1 MKRLF
6 ISSSFSDV
14 AKHFPAFAKEACT
27 GKTVTFIP
35 TASLVEK
42 VTFYVGTAKKAF
54 AKLGILVDELDISAA
69 TQEEMARKLRT
80 NDYIY
85 VSGGNTFF
93 LLQELKRTGA
103 DQLILEQIANGKMYI
118 GESAGSII
126 LAKSIEY
133 ANLLDDRSK
142 AETLQTDD
150 SLGVVDFTPVP
161 HYTNFPF
168 AKAVEKILAKYGST
182 LDLRPM
188 SNKQVIT
195 VWDEQVEL
203 VGELKRKAENT

>member
-1 MKRLF
+1 MNKLF

-14 AKHFPAFAKEACT
+14 AKHFPAFAKEDCA

-35 TASLVEK
+35 TASTVEK
-42 VTFYVGTAKKAF
+42 VNFFVKSAKKAF
-54 AKLGILVDELDISAA
+54 AKLGITVDELDVSTASR
-69 TQEEMARKLRT
+69 EEMENKLRT

-103 DQLILEQIANGKMYI
+103 DQLILEQIDNGKTYI

-126 LAKSIEY
+126 LAKQIEF
-133 ANLLDDRSK
+133 ACLMDDRSK
-142 AETLQTDD
+142 AESLQTDEA
-150 SLGVVDFTPVP
+150 LGVVDFTPVP
-161 HYTNFPF
+161 HHTNFPF
-168 AKAVEKILAKYGST
+168 AKAVEKILAKYGTT

-195 VWDEQVEL
+195 VWGEQVEL
-203 VGELKRKAENT
+203 VGELNKKEA

>member
-6 ISSSFSDV
+6 IASSFSDV
-14 AKHFPAFAKEACT
+14 AKHFPIFSKEDCA

-35 TASLVEK
+35 TAANVEK
-42 VTFYVGTAKKAF
+42 VTFYVGTAQKAF
-54 AKLGILVDELDISAA
+54 KKLGILIDELDVSTASK
-69 TQEEMARKLRT
+69 EEMERKLRT

-103 DQLILEQIANGKMYI
+103 DQIILEQIDHGKIYI
-118 GESAGSII
+118 GESAGAII
-126 LAKSIEY
+126 LSTHIAY
-133 ANLLDDRSK
+133 ANLMDDRSK
-142 AETLQTDD
+142 AESLQSDD
-150 SLGVVDFTPVP
+150 ALGVVNFCPVP

-168 AKAVEKILAKYGST
+168 AKAVEKILAKYGAT
-182 LDLRPM
+182 QDMRPL

-203 VGELKRKAENT
+203 VGDLKPNAKQ